1 MPHRTS
7 QRPLGDFLQALRE
20 EKTDCILIGR
30 MVAVHQGAPLMTPDY
45 GFCLR
50 LPVRQHIRVRRLVQ
64 RLGGAIRANTVYELA
79 DGTQVNAV
87 FRVPDGLQSFDAEW
101 KRCLKAR
108 LEGQPV
114 RVLPPRRVIASK
126 RASDRE
132 KDRLVLPILKRT
144 LRLAKRQPAGRVNR

>member
-20 EKTDCILIGR
+20 EKIDCILIG
-30 MVAVHQGAPLMTPDY
+30 MMAAIHQGAPLMTLDY
-45 GFCLR
+45 DFWLR
-50 LPVRQHIRVRRLVQ
+50 LPARQYIRVLRLVQ
-64 RLGGAIRANTVYELA
+64 RLGGTIRANTVYELA

-114 RVLPPRRVIASK
+114 RVLPLRRVIASK

-132 KDRLVLPILKRT
+132 KDRLVLPILERT
-144 LRLAKRQPAGRVNR
+144 LRMERRLAQ